1 MSDDVK
7 EISTAAEVNELDF
20 DPDALRAKYREER
33 DRRLRSDAND
43 QYVEVKGDFSRYVDD
58 PYVDPGFTR
67 APLTD
72 VVEVVI
78 IGGGFGGLLAGARLR
93 EAGVHSIR
101 IIEKGGDFGG
111 TWYWNRYPGAQ
122 CDIESYIYLPL
133 LEETG
138 YMPKEKY
145 SFAPEILAH
154 ARRIGEKFDL
164 YRDVCFQTQIRA
176 ITWNEDECRWIVT
189 TDRGDRMRARFVIMS
204 NGPLNRPKLPGI
216 PGIDSF
222 KGHTFHT
229 SRWDYGYTGGDTT
242 GNLHKLGDKRV
253 AVIGTGATAIQCVPH
268 LARHAQHLY
277 VFQRTPSSVD
287 ERGNRPTD
295 PEWVKTLKPGWQRER
310 MENFNTL
317 VSGGAADVDLVSD
330 GWTDIIRNLA
340 AILPRKGMVSDDARH
355 DVARMMELADFKKM
369 NQIRARV
376 DRVVKDKRT
385 AEALKPWYR
394 QFCKRPTFNDEY
406 LPAFNRPNVTLVDTC
421 GRGVDRITEKGLV
434 FDGVEYEVDCII
446 FATGFEVG
454 TAYTR
459 RSGFEVFGRGGKAL
473 TEYWADG
480 LKTLHGFYSAGFP
493 NCFHMGITQNALT
506 ANFPHMLDEQ
516 AHHIRDLIQQA
527 KSQEARFIEPTAE
540 AEAEWVATIR
550 AKAINNLNFLTE
562 CTPGYYNNEGM
573 PQQGTG
579 LAGDNY
585 GGGPIEFFELLRQW
599 RDDGQM
605 KGIVF
610 G

>member
-1 MSDDVK
+1 MNDEAKVV
-7 EISTAAEVNELDF
+7 STSNEGMDF
-20 DPDALRAKYREER
+20 DPDVLREKYRAER
-33 DRRLRSDAND
+33 DRRLRADGNH
-43 QYVEVKGDFSRYVDD
+43 QYVEVKGDFSRYLDD
-58 PYVDPGFTR
+58 PYVEPGFTR
-67 APLTD
+67 EPLND
-72 VVEVVI
+72 AVEVVI

-93 EAGVHSIR
+93 EAGVRDIR

-122 CDIESYIYLPL
+122 CDIEAYIYLPL

-138 YMPKEKY
+138 YIPKEKY

-164 YRDVCFQTQIRA
+164 YRNACFQTQIKDV
-176 ITWNEDECRWIVT
+176 TWSEEECRWIVT
-189 TDRGDRMRARFVIMS
+189 TDRGDRMSARFVVMS

-216 PGIDSF
+216 PGIDDY

-242 GNLHKLGDKRV
+242 GNLHKLGDKKV
-253 AVIGTGATAIQCVPH
+253 AVIGTGATAVQCVPH
-268 LARHAQHLY
+268 LARYAQQLY

-295 PEWVKTLKPGWQRER
+295 PEWVKTLKPGWQKHR

-317 VSGGAADVDLVSD
+317 VSGGEQEVDLVSD

-340 AILPRKGMVSDDARH
+340 AILPRKREDNAETRH
-355 DVARMMELADFKKM
+355 ETARMMELADFKKM
-369 NQIRARV
+369 NQVRARV
-376 DRVVKDKRT
+376 DAIVKDKKT

-406 LPAFNRPNVTLVDTC
+406 LPAFNRPNVKLVDTM

-454 TAYTR
+454 TSYTR
-459 RSGFEVFGRGGKAL
+459 RAAFEVYGRGGKSL
-473 TEYWADG
+473 TEHWADG
-480 LKTLHGFYSAGFP
+480 VKTLHGFYSSGFP
-493 NCFHMGITQNALT
+493 NCFHMGIIQNAIT
-506 ANFPHMLDEQ
+506 ANFPHMLEEQ
-516 AHHIRDLIQQA
+516 AQHITEVIQHA
-527 KSQEARFIEPTAE
+527 KLNEARCIEPSAE

-550 AKAINNLNFLTE
+550 EKALNNQRFLTE
-562 CTPGYYNNEGM
+562 CTPGYYNNEGK
-573 PQQGTG
+573 PEEGTG
-579 LAGDNY
+579 LAGDQY
-585 GGGPIEFFELLRQW
+585 GGGPVEFHELVRKW
-599 RDDGQM
+599 RKDGQM
-605 KGIVF
+605 KGVRF
-610 G
+610 S